1 MCALQNTIQ
10 IETKLEKVKYY
21 IRLYYMIMTNVS
33 LQERTNIVLIKDRVN
48 KYNDLTK
55 SMNTI
60 LNSFEQRLG
69 KLEQTILPVYNIT
82 KNLQK
87 TQYS

>member
-1 MCALQNTIQ
+1 
-10 IETKLEKVKYY
+10 
-21 IRLYYMIMTNVS
+21 MTNFS